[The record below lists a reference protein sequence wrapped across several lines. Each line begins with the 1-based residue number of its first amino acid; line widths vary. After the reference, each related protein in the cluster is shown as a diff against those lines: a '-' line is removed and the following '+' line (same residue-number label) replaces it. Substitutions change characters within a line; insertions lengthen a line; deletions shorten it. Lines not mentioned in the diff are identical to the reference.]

1 MSIFAYHFCNV
12 YYHMISQNT
21 SIIINHYQ
29 LIDWVLS
36 ETCEEEITYYIRY
49 RSFIFDNQLW
59 LASLVTEISKT

>member
-36 ETCEEEITYYIRY
+36 ETCGRRNNILYA
-49 RSFIFDNQLW
+49 L
-59 LASLVTEISKT
+59 